1 MARAD
6 ITIRETGGRNSVPTD
21 RWVVASGQT
30 TLIQAGEPAKQTSAA
45 IEEVILLVDADLTV
59 ATDQPMSGIAATDST
74 ETATAAG
81 YSDQYVPLPDIK
93 WEIKAKSAAAADTQA
108 EIDALVGQL
117 ELIDLATGTH
127 GAFTMDTAAGSTG
140 TNAFLIVG
148 GDPNRST
155 VWFRIRPDACSF
167 GRATVA

>member
-1 MARAD
+1 MSRAD
-6 ITIRETGGRNSVPTD
+6 ITIKETGGRNSVPTD

-30 TLIQAGEPAKQTSAA
+30 LLIKAGEPAKQNAVGD
-45 IEEVILLVDADLTV
+45 ENVILLVDADLTI
-59 ATDQPMSGIAATDST
+59 ATDQPMSGIAVADST
-74 ETATAAG
+74 ETASAAG
-81 YSDQYVPLPDIK
+81 YSDQYVPLSDVK
-93 WEIKAKSAAAADTQA
+93 WEIKAKTASLANTVALV
-108 EIDALVGQL
+108 DALVGSL
-117 ELIDLATGTH
+117 YVIDLTSS
-127 GAFTMDTAAGSTG
+127 AFTMDTAAGNTS

>member
-6 ITIRETGGRNSVPTD
+6 ISIKETGGRNSVPTD
-21 RWVVASGQT
+21 RWVVASGT
-30 TLIQAGEPAKQTSAA
+30 PITIKAGEPAKVNATAD
-45 IEEVILLVDADLTV
+45 ENVILLVDADLTV

-74 ETATAAG
+74 ETASAAG

-93 WEIKAKSAAAADTQA
+93 WEIKAKSAAAADTQS
-108 EIDALVGQL
+108 EIDALIGQL
-117 ELIDLATGTH
+117 EVIDLTSSV
-127 GAFTMDTAAGSTG
+127 FTMDTAAGSTA

-155 VWFRIRPDACSF
+155 VWFRIRPDACAY
-167 GRATVA
+167 GRASV

>member
-6 ITIRETGGRNSVPTD
+6 ISIKETGGRNSVPTD

-30 TLIQAGEPAKQTSAA
+30 LLIKAGEPAKQNAVA
-45 IEEVILLVDADLTV
+45 DENVILLVDADLTI

-93 WEIKAKSAAAADTQA
+93 WEIKAKSAVAADTQS
-108 EIDALVGQL
+108 EIDALIGQL
-117 ELIDLATGTH
+117 ELIDLTSSV
-127 GAFTMDTAAGSTG
+127 FTMDTAAGSTS
-140 TNAFLIVG
+140 TNAFAIVG